1 MSMLR
6 KIGFVVGMI
15 IAFSIPVS
23 AQGFSDVKDTD
34 WCYEAIESAIDN
46 GYVNGYEDGTFKP
59 NNYVTNGEFYKMISL
74 AYNLD
79 IPENNDSYWAIPYAE
94 TLSYANRN
102 ISKSE
107 DSLKNNIKREDAIR
121 DLLILASGITNPIST
136 SFVKEEPFK
145 DMPNPTVYR
154 YDGYIMLAKDN
165 GVIKGTTDGYL
176 RPNDPI
182 TRAEAVAIIERALNV
197 DTWKTRD
204 EEILKDI
211 NIEYIGKYSN
221 TYKNS
226 LCSGISKLPKYMVN
240 GFIENDGKIIVTEED
255 TINYYNASNV
265 PVSGLYFPSENKLVL
280 FTNGKPESFLFD
292 ITRTFIHEFG
302 HYVFDEVLSP
312 EDRTAITELFNEG
325 NDPEILSAA
334 LSRDYCET
342 NVGEFWAELFY
353 GKVSGYYEL
362 SELES
367 LEILDKYLIFDPEI

>member
-1 MSMLR
+1 MSILR
-6 KIGFVVGMI
+6 KIGFIAGII

-23 AQGFSDVKDTD
+23 AQSFSDVKDTD
-34 WCYEAIESAIDN
+34 WYYEAIESATDN

-74 AYNLD
+74 AYDLD
-79 IPENNDSYWAIPYAE
+79 VPEIDNVYWAMPYAE
-94 TLSYANRN
+94 VLNRSNRN

-107 DSLKNNIKREDAIR
+107 NGLKNNIKREDAIR

-136 SFVKEEPFK
+136 NFIKEEIFK

-176 RPNDPI
+176 KPSDPI
-182 TRAEAVAIIERALNV
+182 TRAEAVSIIERALNV

-204 EEILKDI
+204 EEVLKDI
-211 NIEYIGKYSN
+211 NIEYIGKYSS

-226 LCSGISKLPKYMVN
+226 LCAGINKLPEYMVD
-240 GFIENDGKIIVTEED
+240 GFIENNGKIIVTEEE
-255 TINYYNASNV
+255 TTNYYNASNV
-265 PVSGLYFPSENKLVL
+265 PVSGLYFPSDNKLVL

-302 HYVFDEVLSP
+302 HYVFDEVLST
-312 EDRTAITELFNEG
+312 EDRTAITELFNDG
-325 NDPEILSAA
+325 NDPEILSTI
-334 LSRDYCET
+334 LTRDYCKT
-342 NVGEFWAELFY
+342 SVGEFWAELFY
-353 GKVSGYYEL
+353 GRVSGYYKFP
-362 SELES
+362 ELES
-367 LEILDKYLIFDPEI
+367 LKILDKYLK